1 MYDLAHV
8 QNYPSLSPIYLVPSS
23 SQKIHALISQLES
36 KGRSIDTK
44 ALEEA
49 ATGIYC
55 PGGFW
60 GSQVAS
66 RGSVGWRSVRSTWA
80 YRRRWCRW
88 CVAAGSPHCLM
99 WILFWHQ
106 NVFQLWDCCCHH
118 RQGTASLNT
127 KLVLSLTVCCKP
139 GWSLHSHK
147 AHGNSMFLLNE
158 TLLPLWFVQKKTPTP
173 TVNWFRVHPSEDI
186 LHSHIQSLV
195 LAEEAIN
202 LLCLQLL
209 WWR

>member
-139 GWSLHSHK
+139 GWLLHSHK

-158 TLLPLWFVQKKTPTP
+158 TLLPLWFVQKNT
-173 TVNWFRVHPSEDI
+173 NSNSE
-186 LHSHIQSLV
+186 LV
-195 LAEEAIN
+195 
-202 LLCLQLL
+202 
-209 WWR
+209 